1 MKKVKK
7 ITEITLCILAFSTF
21 SMANAQS
28 KYTPQ
33 QVEASNDIKVIA
45 NFIKYN
51 PEHPDTPKFKTKLYN
66 ILNGE
71 TKEKELKTK
80 KMVSV
85 PTKAEATNT
94 NIVMKPTNIGNSS
107 KPVDVLNHLFS
118 NDPSKKEAYLLVKN
132 LSNCNITVKID
143 GNKKYNLD
151 IAAHNENYILLDK
164 GNYSLSASICNG
176 KYLSNKLINKDM
188 EVSLSLN

>member
-7 ITEITLCILAFSTF
+7 IAEITLCILAFSTSF
-21 SMANAQS
+21 IANAQS
-28 KYTPQ
+28 RYTPQ

-51 PEHPDTPKFKTKLYN
+51 PEHPDTPKFKTKLHN

-71 TKEKELKTK
+71 TKEKELRTK

-85 PTKAEATNT
+85 PTKTEAINT
-94 NIVMKPTNIGNSS
+94 NIVMKPTNVGNNS

-118 NDPSKKEAYLLVKN
+118 NDPTKKEAYLLVKN
-132 LSNCNITVKID
+132 LSNCNITLKID

-151 IAAHNENYILLDK
+151 VAAHNENYILLDK